1 MKMKRIVATIQTDKV
16 SAVSE
21 AIKDQVGGYTIMD
34 GDGRGSGKRHKI
46 RSGRGTGTIE
56 AEYNKVST
64 ITTIVDDDKVESI
77 TSTIAD
83 AASTGNSGDGIIVV
97 SNVENITNIASRKS
111 GSEAL

>member
-1 MKMKRIVATIQTDKV
+1 MKMKRIEATVQTDKV

-21 AIKDQVGGYTIMD
+21 AIKDKVGGFTILD
-34 GDGRGSGKRHKI
+34 GDGRGSGKRHTI

-64 ITTIVDDDKVESI
+64 ITTVVDDAKVEEVSKV
-77 TSTIAD
+77 IAG
-83 AASTGNSGDGIIVV
+83 AAFTGNGGDGIIVV
-97 SNVENITNIASRKS
+97 TTVDSVTNIATKKS

>member
-1 MKMKRIVATIQTDKV
+1 MKRIEATIQTDKV

-21 AIKDQVGGYTIMD
+21 AIKEIVGGFTIID
-34 GDGRGSGKRHKI
+34 GDGRGSGKRHTI

-64 ITTIVDDDKVESI
+64 VTTLVDDDKVESV
-77 TSTIAD
+77 TSIIAN

-97 SNVENITNIASRKS
+97 SSVDNVTNIASKKS

>member
-1 MKMKRIVATIQTDKV
+1 MKRIEATVQTDRV
-16 SAVSE
+16 SVVSE
-21 AIKDQVGGYTIMD
+21 AIKDKVGGFTILD
-34 GDGRGSGKRHKI
+34 GDGRGSGKRHTI

-83 AASTGNSGDGIIVV
+83 AASTGNNGDGIIVV
-97 SNVENITNIASRKS
+97 SNIESVLNIASKKS